1 MEDNQKFTIFNDLVC
16 LLLDVCLLKYRSIK
30 ECLVDGECEPAVD
43 WFIGV
48 ISRAASNELIAP
60 VPSKQISICSA
71 NASDYDVVLAVGGK
85 IG

>member
-1 MEDNQKFTIFNDLVC
+1 MC
-16 LLLDVCLLKYRSIK
+16 LHGDVLDEEGSPSELIHRIVN
-30 ECLVDGECEPAVD
+30 
-43 WFIGV
+43 
-48 ISRAASNELIAP
+48 RAASNELIAP